1 MKRQRLECPTSC
13 GRVKLNVG
21 GKRFDI
27 SQETVAA
34 FGYLNARIANEQTEA
49 DDEIFV
55 DRDPL
60 YFQILLQAIRTFQ
73 RPQQKDI
80 DSHKQHLI
88 AECEFYCV
96 SDWLPASILGRISY
110 HHMRLQDQKIRAAE
124 IAGDV
129 EIFDPFQVAFE
140 RRNASHLGTVLFQSN
155 GERPGLACEN
165 LEVLKSRLDVLSGGL
180 VGKLQGLQGVL
191 VAGGAVVTALQGY
204 NRCSDFDLFLM
215 CPPSEG
221 LEKIRSIYEACR
233 HTAVNAKTNLM
244 VTRTNFSVTMFR
256 ASEPSP
262 LPIQVRLSDQ
272 LALLLMHY
280 C

>member
-1 MKRQRLECPTSC
+1 MKRQRLEGIATCKVT
-13 GRVKLNVG
+13 LNVG
-21 GKRFDI
+21 GKLYQV
-27 SQETVAA
+27 SQETLAA
-34 FGYLNARIANEQTEA
+34 FGYLHARMVHEQPET

-60 YFQILLQAIRTFQ
+60 YFQILLQAIRTSQ
-73 RPQQKDI
+73 RPQQKYI
-80 DSHKQHLI
+80 DAHKQHLL

-96 SDWLPASILGRISY
+96 SDWLPESILGKISC
-110 HHMRLQDQKIRAAE
+110 HHMRLQDQKIRTAE
-124 IAGDV
+124 ITGDV
-129 EIFDPFQVAFE
+129 EIVDPFQVAFE
-140 RRNASHLGTVLFQSN
+140 RRNASDLGTVLFQSN
-155 GERPGLACEN
+155 GGRPGFACQN

-180 VGKLQGLQGVL
+180 VGKVQGLQGVL

-233 HTAVNAKTNLM
+233 HTAVSTKTNLM
-244 VTRTNFSVTMFR
+244 VTRTNFSVTIFSAFDPAPM
-256 ASEPSP
+256 
-262 LPIQVRLSDQ
+262 PIQVRRSNQ
-272 LALLLMHY
+272 LALSLMNY